1 MSEQINIAYHEV
13 DFLLPIHR
21 FDIRFS
27 YVTKKGLPFIREFVL
42 RLVHISPMK
51 LSDIAT
57 FFGFSDIEVEEALGV
72 AFYFSAQER
81 HRQAGRSA
89 PDPAEFVDLLCHNS
103 IQFCERLS
111 GWVK

>member
-1 MSEQINIAYHEV
+1 MKRRRSVPALYSVVQAVVRAH
-13 DFLLPIHR
+13 FLAKPV
-21 FDIRFS
+21 F
-27 YVTKKGLPFIREFVL
+27 VPFISR
-42 RLVHISPMK
+42 K
-51 LSDIAT
+51 D
-57 FFGFSDIEVEEALGV
+57 ALGV

-81 HRQAGRSA
+81 YRQAGRSA